1 MTWKVLSDDG
11 DPAGA
16 RDLAPQRRQRIR
28 SIVETRRAARLE
40 ELSAA
45 LGVSQATVRRDL
57 DSLAME
63 GRLRRVHG
71 GAVALDERPSELHFD
86 VKAVEAAD
94 EKGRIAAR
102 AIELLSPDDTVYLD
116 SGSTVLAAAR
126 LLRGWDRLTV
136 VTNSLPAAM
145 ELGGRGPRLIVI
157 GGEFRATSQALVGPL
172 THHLLDT
179 LHVDRALI
187 GTFAFSL
194 DEGLTTTDP
203 AEAYTKE
210 LVLGRA
216 REVILLADSRKVG
229 TRSFVSA
236 GRLEAI
242 DILVTDTGIDE
253 RVVRSLERRG
263 VKVIKA

>member
-11 DPAGA
+11 TAAA

-28 SIVETRRAARLE
+28 SIVESRRAARLE
-40 ELSAA
+40 DLSTS

-57 DSLAME
+57 DALAME

-86 VKAVEAAD
+86 VKAVEAAA
-94 EKGRIAAR
+94 EKARIAAR
-102 AIELLSPDDTVYLD
+102 AVELLSPDDTVYLD
-116 SGSTVLAAAR
+116 SGSTVLEAAR

-136 VTNSLPAAM
+136 VTNSLPAAT
-145 ELGGRGPRLIVI
+145 ELAGRGPRLIVI
-157 GGEFRATSQALVGPL
+157 GGEFRPTSQALVGPL
-172 THHLLDT
+172 THLVLDA

-194 DEGLTTTDP
+194 EEGLTTTDP

-210 LVLGRA
+210 LVLGRS

-229 TRSFVSA
+229 TRSFVSS

-242 DILVTDTGIDE
+242 DVLVTDTGIDE

>member
-1 MTWKVLSDDG
+1 MSDDG
-11 DPAGA
+11 GATA
-16 RDLAPQRRQRIR
+16 RDLPPQRRQRIR
-28 SIVETRRAARLE
+28 SIVESRRAARLE
-40 ELSAA
+40 ELSSS

-57 DSLAME
+57 DALAME

-86 VKAVEAAD
+86 VKAVEAVE
-94 EKGRIAAR
+94 EKARIAAR

-145 ELGGRGPRLIVI
+145 ELAGRGPRLIVI

-172 THHLLDT
+172 THLLLDA
-179 LHVDRALI
+179 LHVDRALV

-194 DEGLTTTDP
+194 EEGLTTTDP

-210 LVLGRA
+210 LVLGRS

-263 VKVIKA
+263 LRVIKA